1 MIFFLYFFFP
11 LKFRRRGQHEM
22 KCWLRSSGPRSSL
35 PFAALVRQRSALSAR
50 GLVAANRQQTLIL
63 SSGSIHLCRPAT
75 DLRPYSTGA
84 SPSPPPSP
92 SSSTPEPPPPSPPA
106 PPASEP
112 NASPTAAA
120 PEHKEGQDEQ
130 QQPEQ
135 QQNEQL
141 PQSDAPP
148 AEGTDGLIKLVV
160 PPVRPFRW
168 PIFTPIKVNLM
179 LNYLEHKDPG
189 FKVPSADPVCTFVT
203 RCTLSH

>member
-50 GLVAANRQQTLIL
+50 GLVAVNRQQTLIL
-63 SSGSIHLCRPAT
+63 SSGSIHLRPAA
-75 DLRPYSTGA
+75 DLRPYSTA

-106 PPASEP
+106 SEP
-112 NASPTAAA
+112 NDASPTPPPAAA
-120 PEHKEGQDEQ
+120 PEHKEVQDEQ
-130 QQPEQ
+130 QQQPQQHEQ
-135 QQNEQL
+135 Q
-141 PQSDAPP
+141 PDAPP
-148 AEGTDGLIKLVV
+148 TPDEGTGGLIKLVV

-189 FKVPSADPVCTFVT
+189 FKVLSADPLCTFV
-203 RCTLSH
+203 